1 MTPEAFVAEL
11 DALTQQALDRLGAAA
26 TAGEPPAELTVAQ
39 LLQLALKNELEAA
52 EIAARWM
59 PDAPERDVKLA
70 LARQAGD
77 EAKHYRLIEERL
89 AALGVPP
96 GSVDPLAD
104 GYSPLYHYL
113 ARLPTT
119 VERVAAGQ
127 FTREALALVRNEA
140 FADFCAAR
148 GDWETARLYR
158 EVIQPDERYHHQL
171 GRQLLLRY
179 ATTPEQQ
186 AAARRAAAG
195 TLRLAEE
202 IQETARLRRG
212 ITRAPGC

>member
-1 MTPEAFVAEL
+1 MTPDAFVAEL
-11 DALTQQALDRLGAAA
+11 DTLTQQALDRLGAAA
-26 TAGEPPAELTVAQ
+26 TAGEPAAELTVAA
-39 LLQLALKNELEAA
+39 LLKLALKNEIEAA

-59 PDAPERDVKLA
+59 ADTPELEVKLA

-104 GYSPLYHYL
+104 GYSPLYQYL

-127 FTREALALVRNEA
+127 FTREAIALVRNAA

-148 GDWETARLYR
+148 GDTETARLYR
-158 EVIQPDERYHHQL
+158 EVIQPDEGHHHAL
-171 GRQLLLRY
+171 GRTLLLRY
-179 ATTPEQQ
+179 ATTPERQ
-186 AAARRAAAG
+186 AAARRAAEG